1 MATVVAERGQVT
13 IPKALR
19 DKLGIGPGTVLE
31 FSAEEGRLVATKV
44 ITDHPAQHLMGRHSK
59 GRRTDEIMAELR
71 GKSRSRRLI
80 PTC

>member
-13 IPKALR
+13 IPKDVR
-19 DKLGIGPGTVLE
+19 DKLGLGPGTVLE

-59 GRRTDEIMAELR
+59 GRRTDQIIAELR
-71 GKSRSRRLI
+71 GRS
-80 PTC
+80 